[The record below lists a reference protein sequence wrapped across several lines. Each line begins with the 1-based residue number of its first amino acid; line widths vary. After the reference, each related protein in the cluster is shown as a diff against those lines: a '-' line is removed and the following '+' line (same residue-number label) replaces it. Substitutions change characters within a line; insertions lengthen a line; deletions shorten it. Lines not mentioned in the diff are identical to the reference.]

1 MGFCLFSRVVGFNL
15 AVGYLDVSLGPLGRQ
30 GALWLRG
37 PEWLAGRAVTSSA
50 VVVAGDVFISA
61 LLGQHNEYVII
72 SVA

>member
-37 PEWLAGRAVTSSA
+37 PEWLAGRAVTSA
-50 VVVAGDVFISA
+50 AVVAGDVFIST
-61 LLGQHNEYVII
+61 LPGHHK
-72 SVA
+72 